1 MQKIIWGCVMS
12 EVYDNK
18 LCDEKHDNIKEILN
32 DHENRLNGH
41 SKRLDEL
48 EQDNRENYTEIKNLI
63 KKMDTFI
70 TVIMWGLG
78 IFVTVSIFVVGVL
91 IKK

>member
-1 MQKIIWGCVMS
+1 MS
-12 EVYDNK
+12 ENYDAK
-18 LCDEKHDNIKEILN
+18 LCDEKHLNIKETLY

-41 SKRLDEL
+41 SKRLDAL
-48 EQDNRENYTEIKNLI
+48 EQDNRENHTEIKNLI

-78 IFVTVSIFVVGVL
+78 IFVTVSIFIIGIL
-91 IKK
+91 LKK

>member
-1 MQKIIWGCVMS
+1 MG
-12 EVYDNK
+12 EGYDSK
-18 LCDEKHDNIKEILN
+18 LCDEKHENIKDALQ
-32 DHENRLNGH
+32 DHENRLNNH

-48 EQDNRENYTEIKNLI
+48 EQDNRENHIEIKNLI

-70 TVIMWGLG
+70 TIIMWGLG
-78 IFVTVSIFVVGVL
+78 IFVTVSIFIIGIL

>member
-1 MQKIIWGCVMS
+1 MS
-12 EVYDNK
+12 QIYDEK
-18 LCDEKHDNIKEILN
+18 LCEEKHGNIKFTLK

-41 SKRLDEL
+41 SKRIDIL
-48 EQDNRENYTEIKNLI
+48 EQNDRENHTEIKNLI

-70 TVIMWGLG
+70 NVIMWGLG
-78 IFVTVSIFVVGVL
+78 IFVTVSIFVIGAL